1 MEVIDLLL
9 YKKELLVEFYK
20 MVMKEKQ
27 CIQQEEWKRVDNIIK
42 SKEYKISKINVIDK
56 KLNNKNIHS
65 IRNNEEENIYRNIR
79 EILKDIQE
87 LENENIKM
95 IEKMIKESKDH
106 FADIQVKQKVNKAY
120 SRIES
125 IQKDGCF
132 IDKFK

>member
-27 CIQQEEWKRVDNIIK
+27 CIQKEEWKRVDNIIK